1 MNRAF
6 AIILIPAV
14 LVAIGY
20 VVVFRSM
27 GITPAYWRLIL
38 PFAVLRRYLVAGT
51 ESGAQER
58 YQRAVGQEI
67 RRRDHNDAERDTKSR
82 SKPSFS

>member
-6 AIILIPAV
+6 AIILIPAL

-27 GITPAYWRLIL
+27 GVSPAYWRLVL
-38 PFAVLRRYLVAGT
+38 PLALLG
-51 ESGAQER
+51 GALWWVSR
-58 YQRAVGQEI
+58 
-67 RRRDHNDAERDTKSR
+67 KSE
-82 SKPSFS
+82 KKT

>member
-6 AIILIPAV
+6 AIILIPAL

-27 GITPAYWRLIL
+27 GVSPAYWRLIL
-38 PFAVLRRYLVAGT
+38 PLALLGGALWWLGRGKARRTDSNA
-51 ESGAQER
+51 R
-58 YQRAVGQEI
+58 
-67 RRRDHNDAERDTKSR
+67 
-82 SKPSFS
+82 

>member
-6 AIILIPAV
+6 AIILIPAA

-27 GITPAYWRLIL
+27 GISPAYWRLLL
-38 PFAVLRRYLVAGT
+38 PASFLGGAIWWLERRAQRKT
-51 ESGAQER
+51 SSGAQ
-58 YQRAVGQEI
+58 
-67 RRRDHNDAERDTKSR
+67 
-82 SKPSFS
+82 

>member
-6 AIILIPAV
+6 FIILVPAL

-27 GITPAYWRLIL
+27 GVSPAYWRLIL
-38 PFAVLRRYLVAGT
+38 PLALLGGALWWLGQRAARKAG
-51 ESGAQER
+51 SGAR
-58 YQRAVGQEI
+58 
-67 RRRDHNDAERDTKSR
+67 
-82 SKPSFS
+82 

>member
-20 VVVFRSM
+20 VIVFRSM
-27 GITPAYWRLIL
+27 GISPAYWRLAL
-38 PFAVLRRYLVAGT
+38 PMAALG
-51 ESGAQER
+51 GALCWL
-58 YQRAVGQEI
+58 A
-67 RRRDHNDAERDTKSR
+67 RRREKKR
-82 SKPSFS
+82 

>member
-27 GITPAYWRLIL
+27 GISPAYWRLIL
-38 PFAVLRRYLVAGT
+38 PLGLLGGALWWLGRRAARKTDL
-51 ESGAQER
+51 GAR
-58 YQRAVGQEI
+58 
-67 RRRDHNDAERDTKSR
+67 
-82 SKPSFS
+82 

>member
-27 GITPAYWRLIL
+27 GVSPAYWRLIL
-38 PFAVLRRYLVAGT
+38 PLALLGGALWWLGRRAARKSDVR
-51 ESGAQER
+51 AQ
-58 YQRAVGQEI
+58 
-67 RRRDHNDAERDTKSR
+67 
-82 SKPSFS
+82 

>member
-6 AIILIPAV
+6 AIILIQAL

-27 GITPAYWRLIL
+27 GISPAYWRLIL
-38 PFAVLRRYLVAGT
+38 PMALLGGALWWLGRRAARKAGLP
-51 ESGAQER
+51 
-58 YQRAVGQEI
+58 QR
-67 RRRDHNDAERDTKSR
+67 
-82 SKPSFS
+82 

>member
-1 MNRAF
+1 VGDGYEQGAVSAGQLTVFASGETMNRAF

-38 PFAVLRRYLVAGT
+38 PFAVLGGAIWWLGRRAARKSGT
-51 ESGAQER
+51 SAR
-58 YQRAVGQEI
+58 
-67 RRRDHNDAERDTKSR
+67 
-82 SKPSFS
+82 